1 MQRRKRQGRQ
11 LFLGYLCAAWTAIFL
26 AAPLVVAL
34 ESASAGAGRADAFRE
49 ADADRNGVLSPA
61 EAARVPGLS
70 SVHARA
76 DFNGD
81 GDLDRFEFRRAIALR
96 DGRP

>member
-1 MQRRKRQGRQ
+1 MQHRKRQGRQ
-11 LFLGYLCAAWTAIFL
+11 LFLAYLCAAWTAIFL

-34 ESASAGAGRADAFRE
+34 EPASAGAGADAFRE
-49 ADADRNGVLSPA
+49 ADSDRSGALSPA

-70 SVHARA
+70 AVHARA
-76 DFNGD
+76 DRNAD
-81 GDLDRFEFRRAIALR
+81 GDLDRFEFLRALALR